1 MDWSRDLQAFFQC
14 GAGSSAAHLEAR
26 LRAPAAQ
33 RDIIS
38 LISAIRPRFSPGAII
53 AMSEQSTVAS
63 REVPVS

>member
-26 LRAPAAQ
+26 LRAPAAE
-33 RDIIS
+33 RDISS
-38 LISAIRPRFSPGAII
+38 LIQIRPRFSPGAII